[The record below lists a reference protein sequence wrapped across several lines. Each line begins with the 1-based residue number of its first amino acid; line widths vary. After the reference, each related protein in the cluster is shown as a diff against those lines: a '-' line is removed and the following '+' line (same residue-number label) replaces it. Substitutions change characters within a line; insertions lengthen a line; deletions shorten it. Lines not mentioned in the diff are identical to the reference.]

1 MVSTQVILPVEQYFL
16 DRINRMCRMDRGR
29 EGLVFYKI
37 NKMSRIKPLSILL
50 ILLILSKKIVT
61 TLTHPTL

>member
-1 MVSTQVILPVEQYFL
+1 MVCTQVFLPVEQYFF